1 MNSKQTI
8 IKIVKEI
15 RFFFKKNKAD
25 KAIIGISGG
34 VDSAVTCKLCILAL
48 GKEKVIGVLMPEIG
62 LTKQEN
68 INDARDFCEKEEI
81 KYLLQPINKML
92 ISYQFNVPI
101 NKLAYMNLKARIRA
115 NILYS
120 YANTFSEK
128 FDPKNTNNNKQKSN
142 VQVLVVGTG
151 NKTEAMMG
159 YGTKYGDLA
168 CDLFVIGDLFKKE
181 VYEIANYLKIPESII
196 NKIPTAELYEGQT
209 DEKEMGI
216 TYKELDKQLMSGK
229 LSKRIKERVLAN
241 EHKRKYPHIIKVH

>member
-1 MNSKQTI
+1 MNTSQIVT
-8 IKIVKEI
+8 KIVKEI
-15 RFFFKKNKAD
+15 KYFFKKNKAD

-34 VDSAVTCKLCILAL
+34 IDSAVTCKLCIMAL
-48 GKEKVIGVLMPEIG
+48 GKEKVIGILMPEIG

-68 INDARDFCEKEEI
+68 IDDAREFCEKEEI

-92 ISYQFNVPI
+92 IGYQFNVPI

-120 YANTFSEK
+120 YANTFSEASLSVNRK
-128 FDPKNTNNNKQKSN
+128 LT
-142 VQVLVVGTG
+142 LVVGTG
-151 NKTEAMMG
+151 NKTESMMG

-181 VYEIANYLKIPESII
+181 VYEVAKYLKISENII
-196 NKIPTAELYEGQT
+196 NKTPTAELYEGQT

-216 TYKELDKQLMSGK
+216 TYNELDKQLMSGK
-229 LSKRIKERVLAN
+229 LSKKIKDRVFAN
-241 EHKRKYPHIIKVH
+241 EHKRKYPRIIKVH

>member
-1 MNSKQTI
+1 MNTSQIVT
-8 IKIVKEI
+8 KIVREI
-15 RFFFKKNKAD
+15 KNYFKKNKAD

-48 GKEKVIGVLMPEIG
+48 GKEKVIGILMPDIG

-68 INDARDFCEKEEI
+68 INDAREFCEKEEI

-92 ISYQFNVPI
+92 IGYQFNVPI

-120 YANTFSEK
+120 YANTFSE
-128 FDPKNTNNNKQKSN
+128 SSRA
-142 VQVLVVGTG
+142 LVIGTG

-168 CDLFVIGDLFKKE
+168 CDLFVIDDLFKKE
-181 VYEIANYLKIPESII
+181 VYEIAKHLNISENII
-196 NKIPTAELYEGQT
+196 KKTPTAELYEGQT
-209 DEKEMGI
+209 DEKEMEI
-216 TYKELDKQLMSGK
+216 TYEELDKQLMSGK
-229 LSKRIKERVLAN
+229 LSKKIKERVLAN
-241 EHKRKYPHIIKVH
+241 EHKRKYPHVIKVH

>member
-1 MNSKQTI
+1 MDTEKI
-8 IKIVKEI
+8 IAKIVKEI
-15 RFFFKKNKAD
+15 KAFFKKNKAD

-48 GKEKVIGVLMPEIG
+48 GKENVIGILMPEIG

-68 INDARDFCEKEEI
+68 INDAREFCEKEEI

-92 ISYQFNVPI
+92 IGYQFNVPI

-120 YANTFSEK
+120 YANTFSEASHA
-128 FDPKNTNNNKQKSN
+128 F
-142 VQVLVVGTG
+142 VALVVGTG
-151 NKTEAMMG
+151 NKTESMMG

-181 VYEIANYLKIPESII
+181 VYEVATYLKISENII
-196 NKIPTAELYEGQT
+196 KKTPTAELYEGQT

-216 TYKELDKQLMSGK
+216 TYKDLDKQLMSGK
-229 LSKRIKERVLAN
+229 LSKKIKERVLAN
-241 EHKRKYPHIIKVH
+241 EHKRKYPYVIKVH